1 MLAETTAGGRPR
13 SSGSIGGGESR
24 KRRARVEFGVYQR
37 LRMGL
42 RRRNEA
48 EEEAMEK
55 SRWRRVVGGA
65 AAAAA
70 VVVVVVV
77 NGGSGDEE
85 RQIEGWR
92 RRR

>member
-1 MLAETTAGGRPR
+1 MSAETTAGGRPR
-13 SSGSIGGGESR
+13 CSGSIDGGDSR
-24 KRRARVEFGVYQR
+24 KRRARVELGVYQS
-37 LRMGL
+37 LRKGL

-55 SRWRRVVGGA
+55 SRWLRVVGDVA
-65 AAAAA
+65 TEAAA
-70 VVVVVVV
+70 VVAVVV

-85 RQIEGWR
+85 RQSEGWR